1 KTKKLERI
9 VKTER
14 VTMNTII
21 QAVWGI
27 LLQRYN
33 NIDDVVFGT
42 VVSGR
47 NANIEGI
54 DRMVGLFINTIP
66 VRIKT
71 ESGMSFVELIKEIQ

>member
-1 KTKKLERI
+1 
-9 VKTER
+9 
-14 VTMNTII
+14 NTII